1 MLGSNDGL
9 REIEG
14 PIEGSELGC
23 LDLDG
28 NILGSEDGSA
38 ELKTEGDELGS
49 AVGFVEGSDVV
60 ATTE

>member
-9 REIEG
+9 RELEG
-14 PIEGSELGC
+14 LIEGSELGC

-28 NILGSEDGSA
+28 NKLGSKDGSA
-38 ELKTEGDELGS
+38 ELK
-49 AVGFVEGSDVV
+49 VEGGELATAAVL